1 MNGYHIGAA
10 QIRVQCNTTV
20 PMQIIPSGK
29 RRLEVELKKDA
40 AQCVKTLYQAGKLHN
55 MFGCDKH
62 ETY

>member
-1 MNGYHIGAA
+1 
-10 QIRVQCNTTV
+10 
-20 PMQIIPSGK
+20 MQIIPSGK